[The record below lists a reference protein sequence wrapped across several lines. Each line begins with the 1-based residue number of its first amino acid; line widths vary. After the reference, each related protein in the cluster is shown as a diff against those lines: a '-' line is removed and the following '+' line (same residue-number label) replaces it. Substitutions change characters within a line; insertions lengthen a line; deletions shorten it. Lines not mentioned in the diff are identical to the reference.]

1 MRIEAIENIL
11 DEFDFARVQVTMEAL
26 DWTWVTAEYG
36 FPSLGELRRKARELL
51 EDVYYKE
58 ASPFFMVGTGGF
70 EALRTMETGDL
81 TKYLSLK
88 FVVAEWNNYE

>member
-26 DWTWVTAEYG
+26 DWTWVTADEG

-51 EDVYYKE
+51 EEVYYQE
-58 ASPFFMVGTGGF
+58 ATPTYMVGTGGF

-88 FVVAEWNNYE
+88 FVVTEWNNYE

>member
-26 DWTWVTAEYG
+26 DWTWVTADDD

-51 EDVYYKE
+51 EEVYYKE
-58 ASPFFMVGTGGF
+58 ASPFFMVSTGGF

-88 FVVAEWNNYE
+88 FVVTEWNNYE